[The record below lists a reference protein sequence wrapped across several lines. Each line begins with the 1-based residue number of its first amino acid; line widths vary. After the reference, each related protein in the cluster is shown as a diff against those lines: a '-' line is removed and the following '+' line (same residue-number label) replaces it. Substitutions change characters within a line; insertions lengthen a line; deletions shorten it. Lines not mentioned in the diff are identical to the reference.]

1 MDFQSRVIYLI
12 LALPAFVAAFTIHE
26 FAHAYTAHRLG
37 DDTAKNAGK
46 MSLDPLKMLDPVG
59 SSVLVISILLG
70 GPLLGWASVPVNRAN
85 LRNPRL
91 DDSLVSVAG
100 PASNVAQA
108 FVWLGLLWGV
118 RLGARAS
125 GFRFGIDEVTSIVN
139 ARPDLSSAWMAFATV
154 CAIGVTLNLS
164 LAVFNMLPIPP
175 FMLPIPPFDGGFIMA
190 NIFPPLRPLY
200 DAIRPFSFVFILLLI
215 NAGPALSPLF
225 DPVDRLASGLVL
237 QAFGENPQ
245 EWYSH

>member
-46 MSLDPLKMLDPVG
+46 MSLDPLKMLDPIG

-70 GPLLGWASVPVNRAN
+70 GPMLGWASVPVNRSN
-85 LRNPRL
+85 LRHPRR

-108 FVWLGLLWGV
+108 LVWLLLLLGV
-118 RLGARAS
+118 RLSAQAS
-125 GFRFGIDEVTSIVN
+125 GFRFGLDEITSIVN
-139 ARPDLSSAWMAFATV
+139 ARPDLSSAWMAFAMV

-175 FMLPIPPFDGGFIMA
+175 FDGGFIAA

-200 DAIRPFSFVFILLLI
+200 DAARPFTLVIVLLLI
-215 NAGPALSPLF
+215 NAGPILRPIF
-225 DPVDRLASGLVL
+225 DPVDRLSSGLVL
-237 QAFGENPQ
+237 QAFGENPKH
-245 EWYSH
+245 WDSD

>member
-1 MDFQSRVIYLI
+1 MDFQHRVMYLL

-46 MSLDPLKMLDPVG
+46 MSLDPLKMLDPIG

-70 GPLLGWASVPVNRAN
+70 GPLLGWASVPVNRSN
-85 LRNPRL
+85 LRKPNR

-100 PASNVAQA
+100 PVSNVAQA
-108 FVWLGLLWGV
+108 LVWFVLLV
-118 RLGARAS
+118 ALRLCAQAA
-125 GFRFGIDEVTSIVN
+125 GFEFGTQAITAIVN
-139 ARPDLSSAWMAFATV
+139 NRPDLSSAWLAFAMV
-154 CAIGVTLNLS
+154 CAIGVTLNFS

-175 FMLPIPPFDGGFIMA
+175 FDGGFIAA

-200 DAIRPFSFVFILLLI
+200 DAVRPFSMVIILLLI
-215 NAGPALSPLF
+215 NAGPILRPIF
-225 DPVDRLASGLVL
+225 DPVDRLSYGLVL
-237 QAFGENPQ
+237 RALGENPKH
-245 EWYSH
+245 WYSD